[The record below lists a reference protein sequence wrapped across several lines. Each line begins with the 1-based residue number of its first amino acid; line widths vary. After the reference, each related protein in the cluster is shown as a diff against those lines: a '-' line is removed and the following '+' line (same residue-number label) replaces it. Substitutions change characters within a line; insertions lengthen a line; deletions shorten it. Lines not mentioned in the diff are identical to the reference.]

1 MYTEKITDK
10 EKTSGKTVRKTDEVF
25 DLIKADPQITREQLA
40 NETGLS
46 VRGIEYHLK
55 ILRDTNRTSRVGSAR
70 LYDSAMKN
78 RHGKT
83 MNATG
88 S

>member
-1 MYTEKITDK
+1 MYAEKITDK
-10 EKTSGKTVRKTDEVF
+10 EKTVGKTVGKTVRKTDEVF

-55 ILRDTNRTSRVGSAR
+55 ILRDTNRISRVGSKGGR
-70 LYDSAMKN
+70 WEIL
-78 RHGKT
+78 G
-83 MNATG
+83 G
-88 S
+88 